1 MAEWIYNTIV
11 NVLGFTPLQLV
22 TGRSVGRLGLVNGD
36 VATDSLYDDEQVR
49 KIMERHYE
57 MMKEF
62 REQEFTR
69 KLKRAKNTRS
79 KGYEDILIKEGDLV
93 YYQHQDRKAWMGLV
107 KVFAVKGKDVFI
119 FANGNVRKVPRCNV
133 QLCKSEEDEWKNEEF
148 EDTKNRKPT

>member
-1 MAEWIYNTIV
+1 MTEWTHNTHV

-22 TGRSVGRLGLVNGD
+22 TGKSVVMPGLVNGD
-36 VATDSLYDDEQVR
+36 VATDFLYDDEQVR

-69 KLKRAKNTRS
+69 KLKRTKNTRS

-107 KVFAVKGKDVFI
+107 KVFTLIGKDVFI

-133 QLCKSEEDEWKNEEF
+133 QLCKSEEEESKNEEC
-148 EDTKNRKPT
+148 EET